1 MDFARKTLSHVGHC
15 MSCSEDL
22 LGPPEVEPEVEGRLE
37 GAGFDDEEGRLL
49 DGEFAGELRVSDW
62 LERKASHL
70 DRESFS
76 LGALASCCTTSS
88 KEVDGF
94 FLLPPTPA
102 PPILFRLFSP
112 EVFGIAL
119 VEEGD
124 EEFAAGE
131 SPCLLRTCRSQEL
144 RAWKDLG
151 HWSHLKSK

>member
-1 MDFARKTLSHVGHC
+1 M
-15 MSCSEDL
+15 
-22 LGPPEVEPEVEGRLE
+22 
-37 GAGFDDEEGRLL
+37 
-49 DGEFAGELRVSDW
+49 SDW

-94 FLLPPTPA
+94 FLLPPTPT

-119 VEEGD
+119 VVEGD
-124 EEFAAGE
+124 EEFAAGD

-151 HWSHLKSK
+151 HCKHFQGWPSALDYIAGLLKIVITDFHILCLRESTFSPFLSKICYSEQALFYRNIS